1 MDPTLALSDDTRQTA
16 GVLLLSMVAI
26 EWGGWYLLKVVRGKV
41 AVTEFQ
47 RSFERAGHAHAGVL
61 VSLALLSL
69 ILADG
74 AQMSGI
80 QEVFARNGTWIAAIL
95 LPAGFFAASAG
106 KGRTEANRFIWLVYA
121 GMVSLAIGVISLGL
135 ALLTT

>member
-16 GVLLLSMVAI
+16 GVLLLSVVAI

-80 QEVFARNGTWIAAIL
+80 QEVFARNGIWIAAIL